1 MLGIYAAVTRRTLD
15 GAHPDGRVPEQ
26 KISVEEAKIA
36 YTRSGAYASF
46 EKELKGTL
54 SPGKLADLVILD
66 RDITRIPVEDIR
78 EARVVRTL
86 VGGKTVYPL
95 ID

>member
-1 MLGIYAAVTRRTLD
+1 MV
-15 GAHPDGRVPEQ
+15 
-26 KISVEEAKIA
+26 A

-46 EKELKGTL
+46 EEDLKRTL

-66 RDITRIPVEDIR
+66 RDITRLPVAELR
-78 EARVVRTL
+78 AARVVRTL
-86 VGGKTVYPL
+86 VGGKTVYPP